1 MGRRRGLGHGCRAG
15 GDALMANLLY
25 LLGAV
30 VAIAIICGV
39 LYVRNRQ
46 PRSVDYGIDSF
57 RKELRALAPD
67 RTDRDGRRSG

>member
-1 MGRRRGLGHGCRAG
+1 
-15 GDALMANLLY
+15 MANLVY
-25 LLGAV
+25 LIGAV

-46 PRSVDYGIDSF
+46 PRSMDWGIDSF

-67 RTDRDGRRSG
+67 RAPADRDGRRSG